1 MQVARPDGM
10 VPPVNGKVVAFNQG
24 ATVQD
29 MLHRAKRSSPAVERP
44 SSPHVYVKGKND
56 VKLGAANNGAGQQ
69 TPFAH
74 RTLMW
79 LAASHFVA
87 CAGCRDTGRARYT
100 MFLFI
105 CLLLPAVHGQ
115 VVECDAYEPVMT
127 LAESSS
133 LGHEFL
139 SDRASAAESVATSA
153 RASALV
159 HGLEATQRLV
169 VRVLSPTTS
178 SDRWSRFCTHQLFMS
193 P

>member
-44 SSPHVYVKGKND
+44 SSPHFYVKGKND

-153 RASALV
+153 RASALA
-159 HGLEATQRLV
+159 HGLDEATQRLV
-169 VRVLSPTTS
+169 PVPSGDTM
-178 SDRWSRFCTHQLFMS
+178 SDRCSRFWTHQSLMLS
-193 P
+193 